1 MRALSIQQMRTELG
15 KLDTLLNLEGQLIIT
30 LHGQPI
36 ARVLPMQGK
45 KPKPSHAD
53 LRAQMPKLTTPSEQ
67 WIREDREE
75 R

>member
-1 MRALSIQQMRTELG
+1 MRTELG
-15 KLDTLLNLEGQLIIT
+15 KLDTLLDSEGQLIIT

-36 ARVLPMQGK
+36 ARVLPIRG
-45 KPKPSHAD
+45 KPSHAD
-53 LRAQMPKLTTPSEQ
+53 LRAKMPKLTAPSEQ

>member
-1 MRALSIQQMRTELG
+1 MRSLSIQLMRAELG
-15 KLDTLLNLEGQLIIT
+15 QLDTRLNLEGQLIIT

-36 ARVLPMQGK
+36 ARVLPIPGQ

-53 LRAQMPKLTTPSEQ
+53 LRAQMPKLATPSEQ
-67 WIREDREE
+67 WIREDRDE